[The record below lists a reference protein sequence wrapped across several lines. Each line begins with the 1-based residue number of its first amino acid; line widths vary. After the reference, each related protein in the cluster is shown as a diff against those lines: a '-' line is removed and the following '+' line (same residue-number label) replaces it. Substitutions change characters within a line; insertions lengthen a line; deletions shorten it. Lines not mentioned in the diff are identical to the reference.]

1 MAQRQHNAEENINQQ
16 TSNNQKSTRGVQTV
30 QHDESRDAKIK
41 TEEDTERIRSEEQS
55 VKDAERNRERN
66 KGRHTR

>member
-1 MAQRQHNAEENINQQ
+1 MAQRQHSAEENINQQ

-41 TEEDTERIRSEEQS
+41 TEKDSERLRSEDQS

-66 KGRHTR
+66 KGHHTR

>member
-1 MAQRQHNAEENINQQ
+1 MTQRQHNPEENINQQ

-30 QHDESRDAKIK
+30 QHDENRDARIK